1 VGLLIDRK
9 TTLPNGQLLTWRTRI
24 KDVLPEWKVKDE
36 VTEANAD
43 IEDVL
48 GEAHYHPIGS
58 LRSDKAQLIE
68 LAMRLGIPGN
78 NGAWG

>member
-1 VGLLIDRK
+1 MHAIASCSKVFAAASVGLLIDRK

-24 KDVLPEWKVKDE
+24 KDVLPEWKVMDE

-48 GEAHYHPIGS
+48 GEAQSVGC
-58 LRSDKAQLIE
+58 
-68 LAMRLGIPGN
+68 
-78 NGAWG
+78 WGPVPF